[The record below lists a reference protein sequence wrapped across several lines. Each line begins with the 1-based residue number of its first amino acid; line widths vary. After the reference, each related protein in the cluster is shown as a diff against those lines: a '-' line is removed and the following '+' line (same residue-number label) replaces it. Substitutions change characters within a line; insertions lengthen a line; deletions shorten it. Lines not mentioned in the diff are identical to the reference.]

1 MQSDLLFNSPIDLT
15 LILFITMTEKPS
27 PPSKPDVKEVTA
39 RSIFLTWAPGFDGNA
54 PIIEYTV
61 EFKLST
67 SSWQG
72 SEKRVVKQ
80 STGLLV
86 DGLRPAS
93 NYDLRVYAENRRG
106 KSEASRSTTY
116 GTLEAG
122 KRHSEVVG
130 VVYSV
135 KTR

>member
-1 MQSDLLFNSPIDLT
+1 
-15 LILFITMTEKPS
+15 
-27 PPSKPDVKEVTA
+27 VKEVTA

-54 PIIEYTV
+54 PIAEYTV

-67 SSWQG
+67 NSWQE
-72 SEKRVVKQ
+72 SEKRVVKL

-106 KSEASRSTTY
+106 KSEASRLTTHL
-116 GTLEAG
+116 TLEAG
-122 KRHSEVVG
+122 KRHSEVVL
-130 VVYSV
+130 VVLFSV
-135 KTR
+135 IRNFFEIGKAIG

>member
-1 MQSDLLFNSPIDLT
+1 M
-15 LILFITMTEKPS
+15 
-27 PPSKPDVKEVTA
+27 TA

-54 PIIEYTV
+54 PITEYTV

-67 SSWQG
+67 NSWQE
-72 SEKRVVKQ
+72 SEKRVVKL

-106 KSEASRSTTY
+106 KSEASRLTTHV
-116 GTLEAG
+116 TLEAG
-122 KRHSEVVG
+122 KRHSEVVVVVG
-130 VVYSV
+130 VVVFSV
-135 KTR
+135 IPNLGVLALIQTSCFHANM